1 MKLHLYLERRHTIL
15 YAVCALIILLTI
27 LILAQAAH

>member
-1 MKLHLYLERRHTIL
+1 MKLHLCLERRRTIL
-15 YAVCALIILLTI
+15 YAVCALIILLTV